1 MRVLNLIVG
10 LGFSLLFPSSSLF
23 FFFFFFWLKVNKC
36 VCAGKN
42 PKACIWSFNCCKPVA
57 TM

>member
-23 FFFFFFWLKVNKC
+23 FFFFFLVE
-36 VCAGKN
+36 GKQMRMRWQESQGLYLV
-42 PKACIWSFNCCKPVA
+42 I
-57 TM
+57 